1 MARGTYRPAS
11 TRINY
16 LNTVKPKILASLQTA
31 AITSRSLVE
40 VHVDSLQLQVRV
52 SMVCTSGVY
61 TMLIAHDL

>member
-16 LNTVKPKILASLQTA
+16 MNSVKSKLLASLQTA

-40 VHVDSLQLQVRV
+40 VHVDSFQLQIRV

-61 TMLIAHDL
+61 TVLIAHDL